1 MKLNTRK
8 ITSILI
14 ATAIVITCFCLK
26 RMSSYVSETTTST
39 YENNKDNTKPDRCH
53 WPGRKGPNLLRESM
67 DDLQENGVLTDKDI
81 KNIDE
86 YMDKER
92 IKKNA

>member
-39 YENNKDNTKPDRCH
+39 YENNKDNTKPDRGH
-53 WPGRKGPNLLRESM
+53 
-67 DDLQENGVLTDKDI
+67 
-81 KNIDE
+81 
-86 YMDKER
+86 
-92 IKKNA
+92 